1 MKMNDIHFQC
11 LEKTNE
17 VVHTSAQL
25 LFSHCLI
32 AIYKMHLSGIVRK
45 NRAFK
50 SFGNVSLIAVEFVFT
65 GNPPWVFSVFYCE
78 ELSGNI
84 YVMHVS
90 DLIHEF

>member
-1 MKMNDIHFQC
+1 MKMNNIHFQY
-11 LEKTNE
+11 LEKMNQ

-25 LFSHCLI
+25 LFSRCLM
-32 AIYKMHLSGIVRK
+32 AIYKMHLSRIGRK
-45 NRAFK
+45 NKAFK
-50 SFGNVSLIAVEFVFT
+50 TFGNISLIAVVFVLT

-84 YVMHVS
+84 YTVHVS